1 MPRREVQAKPEDKLP
16 NAVLISLPLIDSG
29 KKKPVSRSYLPEPDS
44 QVEAELTVFNKDELD
59 EEGELPEG
67 TTITYKG
74 EDYTLRKYGFF
85 EIQGLRFRATFQ
97 QSAEGVT
104 RKVFRAP
111 FKEVVC

>member
-16 NAVLISLPLIDSG
+16 NAVLISLPL
-29 KKKPVSRSYLPEPDS
+29 KNRHRSYLPEADS
-44 QVEAELTVFNKDELD
+44 QVEAELTEFNKDELD

-67 TTITYKG
+67 TNITYKG
-74 EDYTLRKYGFF
+74 EDYSLRRYGFF